1 MTGQAKP
8 KNRPTDCPAP
18 SPFQPGLLSL
28 TTPKKASLMLPR
40 ATTARGT
47 VALTNVLP
55 NAPLLRGTQPG
66 RALSTCQLPR
76 KRQELR
82 RGRRLLGK
90 PDAGRLTRGTG
101 RSRRSRP
108 KTKPDPASS
117 PSRRSRAFPAA
128 AGEAV
133 GAGTL
138 PVPGSGHRARRPH
151 RRDPPAA
158 APVPAEGLCRPP
170 RAPASPPRP
179 AGGCAGLGAAAPA
192 RKAPRPRR
200 PAPHLRACG

>member
-55 NAPLLRGTQPG
+55 NAPSSGVPNP
-66 RALSTCQLPR
+66 A
-76 KRQELR
+76 E
-82 RGRRLLGK
+82 
-90 PDAGRLTRGTG
+90 
-101 RSRRSRP
+101 RSA
-108 KTKPDPASS
+108 PASS
-117 PSRRSRAFPAA
+117 LASDRSCAGDGDSWENQTRVVSPEARAA
-128 AGEAV
+128 AGAPGRRQSLTRLALPHAGHGLFPPRRERPSGPGPCRCL
-133 GAGTL
+133 GAGTVLAVLTVGTL
-138 PVPGSGHRARRPH
+138 PPPPQCPLRAF
-151 RRDPPAA
+151 AA
-158 APVPAEGLCRPP
+158 PP